1 MIHGT
6 VCMNFVSQE
15 NANLRTPGYRRGH
28 ALCFFEEKNS
38 FPETNSVFERFS
50 EMFFERQLGF

>member
-1 MIHGT
+1 
-6 VCMNFVSQE
+6 MNFVSQE

-50 EMFFERQLGF
+50 ERLFERQRGF